1 LERATCGAAHLG
13 GARLAVVNVIV
24 AEVTRRGRVSF
35 AEFMELALYHP
46 KAGYYTRRRTGEG
59 PVGRGGDFLTAPTAS
74 PIFGRTLAELV
85 RQLAMT
91 LREPVTFVE
100 LGAGDGALL
109 AVLLEHLGEG
119 RGAALRRV
127 LAVEAGEWARKRLAK
142 RCKGVETAS
151 RLSEVTW
158 PAGPV
163 VLFASELYDAVPV
176 HRVTLLGQQ
185 PGYALGEYFVEP
197 DGKGGLRWE
206 VGEPSTPEVL
216 RYLRDHGLT
225 LEEGQLAEIR
235 PQVRS
240 MHAEHLAWCGPDAV
254 AFVVDYGHNSRK
266 LYDSRARRHGSLV
279 GYRAHALVE
288 DVLADP
294 GEIDITAHVNF
305 DDLENA
311 ASDSGWERGV
321 MRPLGVFLTLHGA
334 LSFLPEGV
342 ARGEPLS
349 PQAWA
354 ELSAAKRLLL
364 PSGMGSDLK
373 VLAQGRGRAWQAY
386 LRLATP
392 PPAEA

>member
-1 LERATCGAAHLG
+1 
-13 GARLAVVNVIV
+13 
-24 AEVTRRGRVSF
+24 
-35 AEFMELALYHP
+35 M
-46 KAGYYTRRRTGEG
+46 
-59 PVGRGGDFLTAPTAS
+59 
-74 PIFGRTLAELV
+74 
-85 RQLAMT
+85 
-91 LREPVTFVE
+91 
-100 LGAGDGALL
+100 
-109 AVLLEHLGEG
+109 LLEQLGEG
-119 RGAALRRV
+119 RGDALRRV

-197 DGKGGLRWE
+197 DGQGGLRWT
-206 VGEPSTPEVL
+206 VGEPSSPEVL
-216 RYLRDHGLT
+216 RYLREHGVT
-225 LEEGQLAEIR
+225 LEEGQVAEIR
-235 PQVRS
+235 PRVRS
-240 MHAEHLAWCGPDAV
+240 MHAEHLAWCGSDAV

-266 LYDSRARRHGSLV
+266 LYDPRARRHGSLV

-288 DVLADP
+288 EVLTDP

-349 PQAWA
+349 PA
-354 ELSAAKRLLL
+354 
-364 PSGMGSDLK
+364 G
-373 VLAQGRGRAWQAY
+373 VGRALGRKEAAAA
-386 LRLATP
+386 LGHGVGPESVGTGEGAGLAGV
-392 PPAEA
+392 PATRNAAALPRRRRGDEA